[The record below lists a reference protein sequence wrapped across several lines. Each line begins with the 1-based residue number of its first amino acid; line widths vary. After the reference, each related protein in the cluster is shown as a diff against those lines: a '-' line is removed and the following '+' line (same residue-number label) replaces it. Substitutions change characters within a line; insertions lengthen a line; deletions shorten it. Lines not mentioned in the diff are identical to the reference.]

1 MKRATGIVMGFTAAL
16 VLTACS
22 EAAAPSD
29 ATPAPSTPLATPA
42 AFAFEHPDAPET
54 LLYTAPDVMTGETF
68 DGTSIIGKDVI
79 LWFWASWCT
88 VCQAEAGALVNAS
101 ADFPDGVEVI
111 GFASRADLAS
121 SQEFVE
127 SHGVGDF
134 QHIFDEDGSVWDRFG
149 VTGQPTLIFVNDD
162 GVITHNVTGG
172 IGKHDIVNEAQK
184 LGEM

>member
-1 MKRATGIVMGFTAAL
+1 MKRVTSIALAASAAFTLAACSTAASSNDSSPTPTT
-16 VLTACS
+16 VA
-22 EAAAPSD
+22 SD
-29 ATPAPSTPLATPA
+29 
-42 AFAFEHPDAPET
+42 FEFEHPDAPET

-101 ADFPDGVEVI
+101 ADFPEGVEVI
-111 GFASRADLAS
+111 GIASRADLAS

-127 SHGVGDF
+127 SHDVAGF
-134 QHIFDEDGSVWDRFG
+134 QHIFDEDGSIWDRFG

-162 GVITHNVTGG
+162 GVVTRNVTGG